1 MNENWGKKNE
11 WELNETKY
19 GMRTEWKKVNEKWVH
34 AINWIKNEEEIRE
47 IRINKKLMRIEWKK
61 NEWEMSEE
69 ILKAR
74 SERKNEWEISER
86 WTNEGIITE
95 WKKAWMRHK

>member
-1 MNENWGKKNE
+1 MSKRGSVVLYYTIYNVLHGIK
-11 WELNETKY
+11 
-19 GMRTEWKKVNEKWVH
+19 
-34 AINWIKNEEEIRE
+34 AKNEEEIRE
-47 IRINKKLMRIEWKK
+47 IRINKKWMRIEWKK